1 MDSKKGSLKI
11 TTMNTE
17 KQEHRDDENVKQS
30 SEQQGHD
37 LTKGNQP
44 TEQKK
49 PDDDLV
55 HTVAPDNDSGIPGPP
70 AEEQDEDDQ

>member
-1 MDSKKGSLKI
+1 
-11 TTMNTE
+11 MNTE
-17 KQEHRDDENVKQS
+17 TQEHRDDESAQQS
-30 SEQQGHD
+30 SGQQGHD

-55 HTVAPDNDSGIPGPP
+55 HTVAPDNDSGIPSPP
-70 AEEQDEDDQ
+70 AEEKNGDDQ